1 MSEADIAAFVA
12 SNPTLAYEL
21 MMRGMGQR
29 PNPMMSE
36 QTGESITTQTVG
48 SSLGDDNLANAT
60 GQAMAAAANVS
71 TQQMEGTLEG
81 AAQAQKNNEI
91 IDASRPIL
99 RPELQRTEEFVE
111 EQVMSPRM
119 AGSRGFFREIYK

>member
-1 MSEADIAAFVA
+1 
-12 SNPTLAYEL
+12 

-71 TQQMEGTLEG
+71 TEQMAGTLEG

-99 RPELQRTEEFVE
+99 RPELQRTEEFVD
-111 EQVMSPRM
+111 QQFRPRM
-119 AGSRGFFREIYK
+119 AGGTGFFRQMRR

>member
-1 MSEADIAAFVA
+1 
-12 SNPTLAYEL
+12 
-21 MMRGMGQR
+21 
-29 PNPMMSE
+29 
-36 QTGESITTQTVG
+36 
-48 SSLGDDNLANAT
+48 
-60 GQAMAAAANVS
+60 MAAAANVS